1 MTFFIV
7 IAVLLAIAALAPFF
21 GADSRNLQ
29 DHPWEQLRQ

>member
-21 GADSRNLQ
+21 GTDSRNLRTTRGSS
-29 DHPWEQLRQ
+29 LRQ